1 MNIKTTQ
8 AQAIAVSLAVRGHEA
23 CITVSDDYRSIAVLD
38 ANTFAGCLM
47 VYRATLENRNCI
59 TPKDA
64 REKASRLKSIAI
76 IESKLE

>member
-8 AQAIAVSLAVRGHEA
+8 AQSIVANLAVIGSEA
-23 CITVSDDYRSIAVLD
+23 CISVDDSYRSIKVLD

-47 VYRATLENRNCI
+47 VYRTKLENRICM
-59 TPKDA
+59 TPQDG
-64 REKASRLKSIAI
+64 RNKASRLKSIAI